1 MKSRFLA
8 LLLSFGM
15 TLVHGQDIQMTRTGR
30 ISFHAGTSLEDIDAT
45 NNEVTSI
52 INKKSGEIVFNVL
65 VKSFHLRRALMEE
78 HFNENYMESD
88 KYPKSIFNGKITN
101 MTSVNFDQDGT
112 YKVMVEGELTI
123 HNVTR
128 KILVPITLAI
138 SGGKISGTSNF
149 KVDTEAYNIKIPG
162 IVSNKISRVVDVAVE
177 CKYEPRS

>member
-1 MKSRFLA
+1 MKNIFLA

-30 ISFHAGTSLEDIDAT
+30 ISFHAGTSMEDIDAT

-88 KYPKSIFNGKITN
+88 KYPKSIFNGKISN
-101 MTSVNFDQDGT
+101 MSSVNFNQDGT
-112 YKVMVEGELTI
+112 YKVMVDGELTL
-123 HNVTR
+123 HNVTKR
-128 KILVPITLAI
+128 VSVPVTLII

-149 KVDTEAYNIKIPG
+149 KVDTQDYNIRIPG
-162 IVSNKISRVVDVAVE
+162 IVANKISRVVDVAVE
-177 CKYEPRS
+177 CNYEPRS